1 MRTLIS
7 ALGNI
12 KDQTQVNQIAQTLY
26 GSGILKDTTKI
37 ESRFSFISLAGIIS
51 PFVISRMRILAFLC
65 GKNQCHQELE
75 LMDKTCEWFLHNII
89 DDKTK
94 VIIFCPRYCISIS
107 IQFDPF

>member
-26 GSGILKDTTKI
+26 GLKDTTKI

-51 PFVISRMRILAFLC
+51 PFVIARCVS
-65 GKNQCHQELE
+65 
-75 LMDKTCEWFLHNII
+75 
-89 DDKTK
+89 
-94 VIIFCPRYCISIS
+94 
-107 IQFDPF
+107 

>member
-37 ESRFSFISLAGIIS
+37 ESRFSIISLAGIIS
-51 PFVISRMRILAFLC
+51 PFVIARMRILAFYVE
-65 GKNQCHQELE
+65 KINVIK
-75 LMDKTCEWFLHNII
+75 KTCE
-89 DDKTK
+89 
-94 VIIFCPRYCISIS
+94 
-107 IQFDPF
+107 

>member
-26 GSGILKDTTKI
+26 GSSILKDTTKI

-51 PFVISRMRILAFLC
+51 PFVIAR
-65 GKNQCHQELE
+65 
-75 LMDKTCEWFLHNII
+75 
-89 DDKTK
+89 
-94 VIIFCPRYCISIS
+94 CIS
-107 IQFDPF
+107 